1 MNYISESIRVLSI
14 LFEGLENPGSL
25 YNQVNIDEYINR
37 IKKECNTF
45 IDIITHQDQKIK
57 QQYLEIQTL
66 KAELDMINTTV
77 LGRLNND
84 ITHMRHSVSQLAQPK
99 QPKYVEELT

>member
-14 LFEGLENPGSL
+14 LFEELENISSL
-25 YNQVNIDEYINR
+25 YNQVNIDDYINR

-45 IDIITHQDQKIK
+45 IDIIIHQDQKIK

-84 ITHMRHSVSQLAQPK
+84 ITHMRYSVSQLAQPK
-99 QPKYVEELT
+99 KPKYVEELI